1 MCWSNFFNWLRD
13 KSICTKLVNV
23 VNTYLSNS
31 LKLKSVKFNVEH
43 DIDEIEYWLD
53 EDVKVYRPGVIE
65 VALKNL

>member
-1 MCWSNFFNWLRD
+1 MIVGEQGKCKALINKILD
-13 KSICTKLVNV
+13 EVNM
-23 VNTYLSNS
+23 YR
-31 LKLKSVKFNVEH
+31 LKSVKFNAEH